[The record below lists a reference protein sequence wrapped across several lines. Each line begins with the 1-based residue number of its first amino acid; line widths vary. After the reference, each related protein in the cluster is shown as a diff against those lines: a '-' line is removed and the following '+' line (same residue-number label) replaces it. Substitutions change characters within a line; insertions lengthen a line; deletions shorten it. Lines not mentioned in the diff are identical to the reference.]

1 MADTRRAGRNPAAR
15 PTIGREV
22 ALAAAVAL
30 LLATASWF
38 ATATAQAQAVYSWK
52 DQRGVVHFSNSGVPA
67 EHKGKARVR
76 VMHPHSPPTTRHSN
90 SKEIPLLA
98 MGGRRFVH
106 ASFEGRYA
114 TRDVVMIVD
123 TGAQITMIDEKL
135 ASDLALRVEQEAGIV
150 GVTGAAKGWI
160 GRVRRI
166 RLGDHEVRN
175 WPVMVGPQQGTLLL
189 GMDVL
194 DKLQLSIGRDRLES
208 K

>member
-1 MADTRRAGRNPAAR
+1 MPDMRRARKNPAAR
-15 PTIGREV
+15 PTIEWGV
-22 ALAAAVAL
+22 ALAAALVL

-38 ATATAQAQAVYSWK
+38 AAAAQAQAVYSWK

-67 EHKGKARVR
+67 AHKGKARVR
-76 VMHPHSPPTTRHSN
+76 VMRPHAPATTHHAHSN
-90 SKEIPLLA
+90 EIPLLA

-106 ASFEGRYA
+106 ASFEGRYT

-123 TGAQITMIDEKL
+123 TGAQITMIDEGL
-135 ASDLALRVEQEAGIV
+135 ASDLDLQVEQEAGIV

-166 RLGDHEVRN
+166 RLGDREVRN

-194 DKLQLSIGRDRLES
+194 DKLQLSVGRDRLES